1 MYISTELHYIT
12 ISSISLQYLQAET
25 ESQGD
30 CCFYKAFQVSTL
42 NILKSFIQFVL
53 HRVVVTTVASPVVD
67 APRTVQVKDIYLH
80 KVKGF
85 SYWPVQ
91 VCKVDEDGI
100 NLVYYETGETNC
112 VPMPGAELVPFT
124 EETIANLKL
133 DQLKNKKL
141 QKAIAAA
148 RASV

>member
-1 MYISTELHYIT
+1 MSSEQFESDEDLYSQDLNST
-12 ISSISLQYLQAET
+12 
-25 ESQGD
+25 GD
-30 CCFYKAFQVSTL
+30 L
-42 NILKSFIQFVL
+42 
-53 HRVVVTTVASPVVD
+53 
-67 APRTVQVKDIYLH
+67 
-80 KVKGF
+80 KGF

-91 VCKVDEDGI
+91 VCKVDEDAI